1 MLSPRRAAEVR
12 AALQI
17 AVGAVVAF
25 YLATALRLPH
35 PYWSVISAI
44 VVIQTSV
51 GGGVLTVA
59 RDRAIGTLAG
69 AVVGGLVA
77 FIRPE
82 GVNWMM
88 ATLALATAGLAFF
101 ATGRPWLKIAP
112 VTAAIVIAGGAGP
125 EGPAQ
130 LALDRVMEILVGS
143 GVGVIAILLL
153 FPRHARQTF
162 SLQAR
167 EAAGKAAALLDL
179 VVRGEGADPAELSRR
194 HGDLKK
200 RLDALGQAAANVI
213 DLPGA
218 QKETADRAALVR
230 TFWRVRSDIVIL
242 GRGFQAQAA
251 LDRLGPWETASRSA
265 VARLEA
271 LSRGEAVEMLGDP
284 DPALKLGGEDGDMAR
299 GAAAIGLT
307 HIHRDLD
314 DLIARFRDLH
324 LVSRKPGGND

>member
-1 MLSPRRAAEVR
+1 MARALSPRRAAEVR

-17 AVGAVVAF
+17 AIGAVAAF
-25 YLATALRLPH
+25 YLATALKLPH
-35 PYWSVISAI
+35 AYWSVISAI

-51 GGGVLTVA
+51 GGSVLTVA
-59 RDRAIGTLAG
+59 RDRALGTLAG

-88 ATLALATAGLAFF
+88 AGLAASVAGLAFF
-101 ATGRPWLKIAP
+101 SPGRPWLKVAP
-112 VTAAIVIAGGAGP
+112 VTAAIIIAGSAGP

-162 SLQAR
+162 KLQAL
-167 EAAGKAAALLDL
+167 EAAGKASELLALVMKGAA
-179 VVRGEGADPAELSRR
+179 ADGAELSRR
-194 HGDLKK
+194 HADMKK
-200 RLDALGQAAANVI
+200 RLDALGQAAGAVI

-242 GRGFQAQAA
+242 GRGFQAEGA
-251 LDRLGPWETASRSA
+251 LDRLGPWGEATHEA
-265 VARLEA
+265 VRRLES
-271 LSRGEAVEMLGDP
+271 LSKGQSTEFLGDP
-284 DPALKLGGEDGDMAR
+284 DPALKLGGEEGDLAR

-307 HIHRDLD
+307 HMHRDLD

-324 LVSRKPGGND
+324 LI

>member
-1 MLSPRRAAEVR
+1 MARALSPRRAAEVR

-17 AVGAVVAF
+17 AIGAVAAF

-35 PYWSVISAI
+35 AYWSVISAI

-51 GGGVLTVA
+51 GGSVLTVA

-77 FIRPE
+77 FVRPE

-88 ATLALATAGLAFF
+88 AGLAASVAGLAFF
-101 ATGRPWLKIAP
+101 GPGRPWLKVAP
-112 VTAAIVIAGGAGP
+112 VTAAIIIAGSAGP

-167 EAAGKAAALLDL
+167 EAAGKAADLLAL
-179 VVRGEGADPAELSRR
+179 VMRGEAADGVELSRR
-194 HGDLKK
+194 HADMKK
-200 RLDALGQAAANVI
+200 RLDALGQAAASVI

-242 GRGFQAQAA
+242 GRGFQAEGA
-251 LDRLGPWETASRSA
+251 LDRLGPWGEATHGA
-265 VARLEA
+265 VRRLEA
-271 LSRGEAVEMLGDP
+271 LSQGQATEFLGDP
-284 DPALKLGGEDGDMAR
+284 DPVLKLGGGDGDLAL

-307 HIHRDLD
+307 HMHRDLD

-324 LVSRKPGGND
+324 LVK

>member
-1 MLSPRRAAEVR
+1 MARALSPRRAAEVR

-17 AVGAVVAF
+17 AIGAVAAF
-25 YLATALRLPH
+25 YLATALKLPH
-35 PYWSVISAI
+35 AYWSVISAI

-51 GGGVLTVA
+51 GGSVLTVA
-59 RDRAIGTLAG
+59 RDRALGTLAG
-69 AVVGGLVA
+69 AVVGGVVA
-77 FIRPE
+77 FVRPE

-88 ATLALATAGLAFF
+88 AGLAASVAGLAFF
-101 ATGRPWLKIAP
+101 SPGRPWLKVAP
-112 VTAAIVIAGGAGP
+112 VTAAIIIAGSAGP

-143 GVGVIAILLL
+143 AVGVIAILLL

-162 SLQAR
+162 KLQAL
-167 EAAGKAAALLDL
+167 EAAGKASELLALVMKGAA
-179 VVRGEGADPAELSRR
+179 ADGAELSRR
-194 HGDLKK
+194 HADMKK
-200 RLDALGQAAANVI
+200 RLDALGQAAGAVI

-242 GRGFQAQAA
+242 GRGFQAEGA
-251 LDRLGPWETASRSA
+251 LDRLGPWGEATHEA
-265 VARLEA
+265 VRRLES
-271 LSRGEAVEMLGDP
+271 LSRGQATEFLGDP
-284 DPALKLGGEDGDMAR
+284 DPALKLGGEEGDLAR

-307 HIHRDLD
+307 HMHRDLD

-324 LVSRKPGGND
+324 LI

>member
-1 MLSPRRAAEVR
+1 MARALSPRRAAEVR

-25 YLATALRLPH
+25 YLATALQLPH

-59 RDRAIGTLAG
+59 RDRAIGTVAG

-77 FIRPE
+77 FVRPE

-88 ATLALATAGLAFF
+88 ATLAAATAGLAFF
-101 ATGRPWLKIAP
+101 AAGRPWLKIAP

-125 EGPAQ
+125 EGPAS

-143 GVGVIAILLL
+143 GIGVIAILLL
-153 FPRHARQTF
+153 FPHHARQAF
-162 SLQAR
+162 RLQAR

-179 VVRGEGADPAELSRR
+179 VITGGGQPGELLRL
-194 HGDLKK
+194 HTDLKA
-200 RLDALGQAAANVI
+200 RLDALGKAAANVI

-218 QKETADRAALVR
+218 QKETADRNALVR

-242 GRGFQAQAA
+242 GRGFQASGT
-251 LDRLGPWETASRSA
+251 LERLGPWGEAARGA
-265 VARLEA
+265 VHRLEA
-271 LSRGEAVEMLGDP
+271 LSRGETVESLGDP
-284 DPALKLGGEDGDMAR
+284 DPTLKLGGGDGDLAR

-307 HIHRDLD
+307 HMHRDLD
-314 DLIARFRDLH
+314 DLIARFRDLD
-324 LVSRKPGGND
+324 LVPA

>member
-1 MLSPRRAAEVR
+1 MARVLSPRRAAEVR
-12 AALQI
+12 AALQM
-17 AVGAVVAF
+17 AVGAVAAF
-25 YLATALRLPH
+25 YLATALKLPH

-44 VVIQTSV
+44 VVIQASV

-59 RDRAIGTLAG
+59 RDRAIGTVAG
-69 AVVGGLVA
+69 ALVGGLVA
-77 FIRPE
+77 FVRPE

-88 ATLALATAGLAFF
+88 ATLAASTAGLAFF

-162 SLQAR
+162 KLQAR
-167 EAAGKAAALLDL
+167 EAAGKAAGLLDL
-179 VVRGEGADPAELSRR
+179 VMQGEAADGAELSRR
-194 HGDLKK
+194 HADLKK

-242 GRGFQAQAA
+242 GRGFQAAGA
-251 LDRLGPWETASRSA
+251 LTQLGPWSA
-265 VARLEA
+265 AATGAVRRLEG
-271 LSRGEAVEMLGDP
+271 LSRGEATEMLGDL
-284 DPALKLGGEDGDMAR
+284 DPLLKLGGADGDLAR

-307 HIHRDLD
+307 HMHRDLD

-324 LVSRKPGGND
+324 LI